1 VTEEFYQWVIYDGNE
16 PHSRLIGIEY
26 IVSER
31 IFKSLPEEEKALWHR
46 HRHEALAG
54 ELLMPGIPATVQHIA
69 MATLVS
75 TYGKTWH
82 TWQVDKDSALPT
94 GIPQLMMGFTADG
107 QLKPEMIKSR
117 DKELG
122 TYTSQTKKYREDLAG
137 SAPQPDA
144 AADAWKSGTT
154 QQLVLTKTP
163 LLNKR

>member
-1 VTEEFYQWVIYDGNE
+1 
-16 PHSRLIGIEY
+16 
-26 IVSER
+26 
-31 IFKSLPEEEKALWHR
+31 
-46 HRHEALAG
+46 
-54 ELLMPGIPATVQHIA
+54 
-69 MATLVS
+69 
-75 TYGKTWH
+75 
-82 TWQVDKDSALPT
+82 
-94 GIPQLMMGFTADG
+94 MMGFTADG

>member
-1 VTEEFYQWVIYDGNE
+1 MTEEFYQCVIYDGNE
-16 PHSRLIGIEY
+16 LHSRLIGIEY

-31 IFKSLPEEEKALWHR
+31 IFKTLPEEEKALWHS
-46 HRHEALAG
+46 HRHEALAA
-54 ELLMPGIPATVQHIA
+54 ELLMPGIPATVQNIA

-122 TYTSQTKKYREDLAG
+122 TYTSKRRSTARTWPAPRPSPTRRQTHGR
-137 SAPQPDA
+137 A
-144 AADAWKSGTT
+144 ARHSSSS
-154 QQLVLTKTP
+154 
-163 LLNKR
+163 